1 MPQGLIIRRVLMVAV
16 VSLLGAVGVAN
27 ADQNEMLPV
36 PSVTIYPGDPIAE
49 TMLVDRPFP
58 AGTSATFPVVIA
70 HTELMGKIARRT
82 LLPGKPIA
90 VNSVAVRALV
100 QRGTIVPATY
110 RDGALVITASVLAL
124 QDGALNAAIQARNV
138 DSGKII
144 VGAVQADGSIQI
156 GSQ

>member
-1 MPQGLIIRRVLMVAV
+1 M
-16 VSLLGAVGVAN
+16 
-27 ADQNEMLPV
+27 
-36 PSVTIYPGDPIAE
+36 
-49 TMLVDRPFP
+49 
-58 AGTSATFPVVIA
+58 
-70 HTELMGKIARRT
+70 
-82 LLPGKPIA
+82 
-90 VNSVAVRALV
+90 NSVAVRALV
-100 QRGTIVPATY
+100 QRGTIVAATY